1 MTCVCLSSFGTPTG
15 AASVAELGALLLE
28 HAPRVR
34 VEGSGPSGQ
43 PAIMWADARGLHARS
58 LADALLAVLRS
69 QGCSAPRAGISRA
82 AVAARI
88 ASCFGKPDASLIEI
102 APGAE
107 REYLAPFPLQVLDPP
122 PDVASLLGG
131 VGLERCGELAE
142 LAGEDVEVRFGPE
155 GVALWR
161 LARADDRRLLFGPAP
176 RALPQAAL
184 EWTDYELRDTERLL
198 FVINRLAGSVTGAL
212 RELGQGARAF
222 TLTFLLA
229 RGGLVEHPF
238 HPSRATADQ
247 RTWIRLIRHALERER
262 LSDLVSGVALRVDA
276 VFPSE
281 SVQGDLLD
289 RGFATAREAAAA
301 MARVLDQG
309 ATLVAPK
316 RTRHPLLRRRADW
329 VPQESS
335 LVWARPQIGPG
346 DVEPELVLHLL
357 REPEPVEV
365 ETAHRLGFA
374 VPVRYRDQAGW
385 HALAAASGPDC
396 VSGGRWEG
404 DAEYAWELYCCVR
417 ADGELTQIGR
427 NARTGAWM
435 LHGSWR

>member
-1 MTCVCLSSFGTPTG
+1 MTCVCLSSFDTPTG

-28 HAPRVR
+28 RAPRVR
-34 VEGSGPSGQ
+34 VEGRT
-43 PAIMWADARGLHARS
+43 IIWADARGLHARS
-58 LADALLAVLRS
+58 LADALLGILRA
-69 QGCSAPRAGISRA
+69 QGCTAPRAGVAPAPI
-82 AVAARI
+82 AARV
-88 ASCFGKPDASLIEI
+88 ASCFGDPACSLIEI
-102 APGAE
+102 APGDE
-107 REYLAPFPLQVLDPP
+107 RNYLAPFPVQLLDPA
-122 PDVASLLGG
+122 PDLASLLDG
-131 VGLERCGELAE
+131 VGIERCGELAD
-142 LAGEDVEVRFGPE
+142 LAREDVEVRFGPE
-155 GVALWR
+155 AVALWR

-176 RALPQAAL
+176 RALPHAAL

-198 FVINRLAGSVTGAL
+198 FVINRLAGNVTGAL

-222 TLTFLLA
+222 TLGFMLA
-229 RGGLVEHPF
+229 RGGVVEHPF

-247 RTWIRLIRHALERER
+247 RTWIRLIRHALDRER
-262 LSDLVSGVALRVDA
+262 LPDLVSGVALRVDA

-289 RGFATAREAAAA
+289 RGFATAREAEAA

-316 RTRHPLLRRRADW
+316 RNRHPLLGRRSQW
-329 VPQESS
+329 LPQESS

-357 REPEPVEV
+357 LEPEPIEV
-365 ETAHRLGFA
+365 ETATRRGFA
-374 VPVRYRDQAGW
+374 APVRYRDKEGW
-385 HALAAASGPDC
+385 HELVAASGPDC

-427 NARTGAWM
+427 NARSGAWM
-435 LHGSWR
+435 LHGGWR